1 MPKYHYRCDGCTRV
15 WWQWSSVADSNI
27 INCPYCD
34 HISPQKVPVEFIKID
49 TTVEEKKGAKENVVG
64 HIEENR
70 EILKKMRKHA
80 RNKDITNDD

>member
-34 HISPQKVPVEFIKID
+34 HISPQKVPVNFTKID
-49 TTVEEKKGAKENVVG
+49 RVVQEKKGAKENVVS

-70 EILKKMRKHA
+70 EILKKMRKQA
-80 RNKDITNDD
+80 RNKDIINND